1 MAEKSVKTVGVG
13 TKPVP
18 MKFFAVLEVEK
29 TAPSCIPR
37 LCTLTLSR
45 LIIHKPLENDLNS
58 VIIAVKMQNSKRILR
73 SNEIIIPPGGLLD
86 TELDLTFS
94 LQYPHYLKRDC
105 KLQVM
110 LQRRKKYKNKTIL
123 GYKTLALGQV
133 NMTHVLQRTHDKDL
147 SLYSEQ
153 KDNTEKLST
162 LVMLQLSSQPVDHTE
177 NGQRKTTLSDVDRS
191 PDIDNESYDED
202 DQEEWSNDDISDP
215 EALDEDGRLR
225 ARKSNRAQGRGVA
238 SARGRVNQQRNFK
251 QKIVSLLRKF
261 KITEESLDPEEFPDT
276 NQDPNDEI
284 EDLIDELAESMSD
297 SGQEMD
303 QDTVSVISTPKPRLR
318 PFFQGRMSAVEF
330 DDSSKDPDKHSDD
343 APSLK
348 KDPDSLDKEQADD
361 QKSSPET
368 KGKISHGRSRSYRE
382 GKHSKGDRQR
392 CHSTG
397 PIHGSPHKALME
409 HLGVVLGGSEENL
422 PETIMLVNTSE
433 WQGQLFQ
440 QKFQDNSYNMICTC
454 GEPDVK
460 AAISALVSKIQKY
473 CNSNSKAPSA
483 IRVCIAG
490 SDSYVNTI
498 LRPYVEQFSAKP
510 PDWQTYINF
519 LIIPFGSSSIGR
531 YIGSLDNTYTLLFLD
546 QQWKDTFEK
555 NEAPKLDS
563 QDIMSRVSKY
573 VNASGSVAQ
582 IPIAEAM
589 VMCRSKSGEEDSSQI
604 LIPFIS
610 EVKIGS
616 YDVMNASMDFD
627 DTGNTMFNSPSLSS
641 SPPNN
646 LASLEKPKIDFST
659 PPSSPNVN
667 VAPNS
672 NLPVAVTPSGEFV
685 ELQVDYWTT
694 VTKSD
699 SADKMDKASK
709 KDGNKCTLKTTFRS
723 LQVQRLAQN
732 PVDLNAFSMVVV
744 TKEKKHIK
752 FVRPIN
758 QQRSPFLD
766 THCPILPRPGV
777 LLSNVEVLTIHVMRL
792 GKKAKESESKSQIV
806 EGINRLICTTKT
818 QSYSLKVMVDG
829 VEWTG
834 VKFFQLSTQWQ
845 THIKHFPISIHI
857 NPDPV

>member
-1 MAEKSVKTVGVG
+1 MAEKSAKTIGVG
-13 TKPVP
+13 PKPVP

-73 SNEIIIPPGGLLD
+73 SNEIIVPPGGQLD

-94 LQYPHYLKRDC
+94 MQYPHYLKRDC

-123 GYKTLALGQV
+123 GYKTLAAGHV

-153 KDNTEKLST
+153 KDNTEKLAT

-177 NGQRKTTLSDVDRS
+177 NGQRKTTDVDRS

-225 ARKSNRAQGRGVA
+225 TRKSNRAQARGVTT
-238 SARGRVNQQRNFK
+238 ARGRVSQQRNFK

-303 QDTVSVISTPKPRLR
+303 PDAVSVISTPKPRLR
-318 PFFQGRMSAVEF
+318 PFFQGRMSAVEL
-330 DDSSKDPDKHSDD
+330 DDGTKDPDKHSDD
-343 APSLK
+343 ATPHK
-348 KDPDSLDKEQADD
+348 KDPDSVMEKELTED

-368 KGKISHGRSRSYRE
+368 KGKINHSRSRSYRE
-382 GKHSKGDRQR
+382 GKHNKRERDRR
-392 CHSTG
+392 HSTG
-397 PIHGSPHKALME
+397 PVQGSPRKALMDQ
-409 HLGVVLGGSEENL
+409 LGVVLGGSEDHL
-422 PETIMLVNTSE
+422 PETLMLINSLE
-433 WQGQLFQ
+433 WQGQLFH
-440 QKFQDNSYNMICTC
+440 QKLQENNYNVICTC
-454 GEPDVK
+454 GEADVK

-483 IRVCIAG
+483 VKVCIAG
-490 SDSYVNTI
+490 SDSYVNTV

-510 PDWQTYINF
+510 PDWQTYVKF
-519 LIIPFGSSSIGR
+519 LILPFGSSSLGR
-531 YIGSLDNTYTLLFLD
+531 YIGSIDNIYNSLFLD
-546 QQWKDTFEK
+546 QHWKDTFEK
-555 NEAPKLDS
+555 TEAPKLDS
-563 QDIMSRVSKY
+563 QDLMSRLSRY
-573 VNASGSVAQ
+573 LNCSGSVVQ
-582 IPIAEAM
+582 LPIAEAM
-589 VMCRSKSGEEDSSQI
+589 VMCKAKSGEEDSSQI

-616 YDVMNASMDFD
+616 CDVMNASMDFE
-627 DTGNTMFNSPSLSS
+627 DTSASMVNSPSLSS

-646 LASLEKPKIDFST
+646 MATLDKPKSDFST

-667 VAPNS
+667 VAVNS
-672 NLPVAVTPSGEFV
+672 QSSLPSVAPPSGEFV

-694 VTKSD
+694 TPRSESSEK
-699 SADKMDKASK
+699 ADKVSK
-709 KDGNKCTLKTTFRS
+709 KDSNKCTLKTTFRS
-723 LQVQRLAQN
+723 LQVQRLAQS
-732 PVDLNAFSMVVV
+732 PTDLNSFSMVVV
-744 TKEKKHIK
+744 TKEKKHI
-752 FVRPIN
+752 I
-758 QQRSPFLD
+758 
-766 THCPILPRPGV
+766 
-777 LLSNVEVLTIHVMRL
+777 MRL
-792 GKKAKESESKSQIV
+792 GKKAKESESKSQV
-806 EGINRLICTTKT
+806 VDGINRLICTTKT
-818 QSYSLKVMVDG
+818 QSYSLKVLVDG

-845 THIKHFPISIHI
+845 THIKHFPITILENH
-857 NPDPV
+857 DPV

>member
-1 MAEKSVKTVGVG
+1 MG

-45 LIIHKPLENDLNS
+45 LVIHKPLENDLNS

-73 SNEIIIPPGGLLD
+73 SNEIIVPQGGLLD

-123 GYKTLALGQV
+123 GYKTLAAGQV

-153 KDNTEKLST
+153 KDNTEKLAT

-177 NGQRKTTLSDVDRS
+177 NGQRKNALSDVDRS

-215 EALDEDGRLR
+215 EPMDEDGRLR
-225 ARKSNRAQGRGVA
+225 ARKSNRTEARGVA
-238 SARGRVNQQRNFK
+238 TARGRVNQQRNFK

-276 NQDPNDEI
+276 NQDPTDDI
-284 EDLIDELAESMSD
+284 DDLIDELAESMSD

-303 QDTVSVISTPKPRLR
+303 PDTVSVISTPKPRLR
-318 PFFQGRMSAVEF
+318 PFFQGRMSAVELE
-330 DDSSKDPDKHSDD
+330 DSTKDPDKHSDD
-343 APSLK
+343 STSQK
-348 KDPDSLDKEQADD
+348 KDPDSLL
-361 QKSSPET
+361 P
-368 KGKISHGRSRSYRE
+368 R
-382 GKHSKGDRQR
+382 
-392 CHSTG
+392 
-397 PIHGSPHKALME
+397 KALMDQ
-409 HLGVVLGGSEENL
+409 LGVVLGGLEESL
-422 PETIMLVNTSE
+422 PDTVMLVNIAE
-433 WQGQLFQ
+433 WQGQLFH
-440 QKFQDNSYNMICTC
+440 QKVQDNNYNLICTC

-460 AAISALVSKIQKY
+460 AAISALVTKIQKY

-483 IRVCIAG
+483 VKVCIAG
-490 SDSYVNTI
+490 SDSYVNTV

-510 PDWQTYINF
+510 PDWQTYVKF

-531 YIGSLDNTYTLLFLD
+531 YVGGLDSVYSSLFLD
-546 QQWKDTFEK
+546 QHWKDTFEK
-555 NEAPKLDS
+555 TEAPKLDS
-563 QDIMSRVSKY
+563 QDIVSRLSKY
-573 VNASGSVAQ
+573 LSCVGSVVQ

-589 VMCRSKSGEEDSSQI
+589 VMCRAKSGEEDSSQI

-616 YDVMNASMDFD
+616 CDIMNASMDFD
-627 DTGNTMFNSPSLSS
+627 DTSSMMVNSPSLSS

-646 LASLEKPKIDFST
+646 MSTLDKPKTEFST

-667 VAPNS
+667 VATNS
-672 NLPVAVTPSGEFV
+672 QSSLPSVVPPSGEFV

-694 VTKSD
+694 TPRSESSEKT
-699 SADKMDKASK
+699 DKASK
-709 KDGNKCTLKTTFRS
+709 KDSNKCTLKTTFRS

-732 PVDLNAFSMVVV
+732 PVDLNSFSMVVV
-744 TKEKKHIK
+744 TKEKKHI
-752 FVRPIN
+752 I
-758 QQRSPFLD
+758 
-766 THCPILPRPGV
+766 
-777 LLSNVEVLTIHVMRL
+777 MRL

-806 EGINRLICTTKT
+806 DGINRLICTTKT

-845 THIKHFPISIHI
+845 THIKHFPIAILG

>member
-1 MAEKSVKTVGVG
+1 
-13 TKPVP
+13 

-45 LIIHKPLENDLNS
+45 LVIHKPLENDLNS

-73 SNEIIIPPGGLLD
+73 SNEIIVPQGGLLD

-123 GYKTLALGQV
+123 GYKTLAAGQV

-153 KDNTEKLST
+153 KDNTEKLAT

-177 NGQRKTTLSDVDRS
+177 NGQRKNTLSDVDRS

-215 EALDEDGRLR
+215 EAMDEDGRLR
-225 ARKSNRAQGRGVA
+225 ARKSNRTEARGVA
-238 SARGRVNQQRNFK
+238 TARGRVNQQRNFK

-276 NQDPNDEI
+276 NQDPTDDI
-284 EDLIDELAESMSD
+284 DDLIDELAESMSD

-303 QDTVSVISTPKPRLR
+303 PDTVSVISTPKPRLR
-318 PFFQGRMSAVEF
+318 PFFQGRMSAVELE
-330 DDSSKDPDKHSDD
+330 DSTKDPDKHSDD
-343 APSLK
+343 STSQK
-348 KDPDSLDKEQADD
+348 KDPDSLL
-361 QKSSPET
+361 P
-368 KGKISHGRSRSYRE
+368 R
-382 GKHSKGDRQR
+382 
-392 CHSTG
+392 
-397 PIHGSPHKALME
+397 KALMDQ
-409 HLGVVLGGSEENL
+409 LGVVLGGLEESL
-422 PETIMLVNTSE
+422 PDTVMLVNIAE
-433 WQGQLFQ
+433 WQGQLFH
-440 QKFQDNSYNMICTC
+440 QKVQDNNYNLICTC

-460 AAISALVSKIQKY
+460 AAISALVTKIQKY

-483 IRVCIAG
+483 VKVCIAG
-490 SDSYVNTI
+490 SDSYVNTV

-510 PDWQTYINF
+510 PDWQTYVKF

-531 YIGSLDNTYTLLFLD
+531 YIGSLDSVYNSLFLD
-546 QQWKDTFEK
+546 QHWKDTFEK
-555 NEAPKLDS
+555 TEAPKLDS
-563 QDIMSRVSKY
+563 QDIVSRLSKY
-573 VNASGSVAQ
+573 LSYVGSVVQ

-589 VMCRSKSGEEDSSQI
+589 VMCRAKSGEEDSSQI

-616 YDVMNASMDFD
+616 CDIMNASMDFD
-627 DTGNTMFNSPSLSS
+627 DTSSTMVNSPSLSS

-646 LASLEKPKIDFST
+646 MSTLDKPKTEFST

-667 VAPNS
+667 VATNS
-672 NLPVAVTPSGEFV
+672 QSSLPSVVPPSGEFV

-694 VTKSD
+694 TPRSESSEKT
-699 SADKMDKASK
+699 DKASK
-709 KDGNKCTLKTTFRS
+709 KDSNKCTLKTTFRS

-732 PVDLNAFSMVVV
+732 PVDLNSFSMVVV
-744 TKEKKHIK
+744 TKEKKHI
-752 FVRPIN
+752 I
-758 QQRSPFLD
+758 
-766 THCPILPRPGV
+766 
-777 LLSNVEVLTIHVMRL
+777 MRL

-806 EGINRLICTTKT
+806 DGINRLICTTKT

-845 THIKHFPISIHI
+845 THIKHFPIAILG

>member
-1 MAEKSVKTVGVG
+1 MAEKSAKTMGIG

-45 LIIHKPLENDLNS
+45 LIIHKSLENDLNS

-73 SNEIIIPPGGLLD
+73 SNEIIVPPGGLLD

-123 GYKTLALGQV
+123 GYKTLAVGHV

-147 SLYSEQ
+147 SLYSDQ
-153 KDNTEKLST
+153 KDNTEKLAT

-225 ARKSNRAQGRGVA
+225 ARKSNRTQARGVA
-238 SARGRVNQQRNFK
+238 TARGRVSQQRNFK

-276 NQDPNDEI
+276 NQDPNDDI

-303 QDTVSVISTPKPRLR
+303 PDAVSVISTPKPRLR
-318 PFFQGRMSAVEF
+318 PFFQGRTSTVEP
-330 DDSSKDPDKHSDD
+330 DDGSKP
-343 APSLK
+343 
-348 KDPDSLDKEQADD
+348 
-361 QKSSPET
+361 
-368 KGKISHGRSRSYRE
+368 R
-382 GKHSKGDRQR
+382 
-392 CHSTG
+392 
-397 PIHGSPHKALME
+397 KALME
-409 HLGVVLGGSEENL
+409 QLGVVFGGSEDNL
-422 PETIMLVNTSE
+422 PESVMLVNTSD
-433 WQGQLFQ
+433 WQGQLFH
-440 QKFQDNSYNMICTC
+440 QKLQDHNYNVICTC

-460 AAISALVSKIQKY
+460 ASINALVSKIQKY

-483 IRVCIAG
+483 IKVCIAG
-490 SDSYVNTI
+490 SDSYINTV

-510 PDWQTYINF
+510 PDWQTYVKF
-519 LIIPFGSSSIGR
+519 LIIPFGSSSIGK
-531 YIGSLDNTYTLLFLD
+531 YIGSLDSTYSALFLD
-546 QQWKDTFEK
+546 QNWKDTFEK
-555 NEAPKLDS
+555 NDAPKLDS
-563 QDIMSRVSKY
+563 QDIISRVSKY
-573 VNASGSVAQ
+573 VNCSGSVVQ

-589 VMCRSKSGEEDSSQI
+589 VMCRAKSGEEDSSQI

-616 YDVMNASMDFD
+616 CDVMNASMDFE
-627 DTGNTMFNSPSLSS
+627 DTGNTLVNSPSLSS
-641 SPPNN
+641 SPPSNMMT
-646 LASLEKPKIDFST
+646 LDKPKMDIST
-659 PPSSPNVN
+659 PPSSPNVSVSTN
-667 VAPNS
+667 TSQSTMPPTMV
-672 NLPVAVTPSGEFV
+672 PSGEFL

-694 VTKSD
+694 ASKSD
-699 SADKMDKASK
+699 STEKTDKASK
-709 KDGNKCTLKTTFRS
+709 KDSNKCTLKTTFRS

-744 TKEKKHIK
+744 TKEKKHI
-752 FVRPIN
+752 I
-758 QQRSPFLD
+758 
-766 THCPILPRPGV
+766 
-777 LLSNVEVLTIHVMRL
+777 MRL
-792 GKKAKESESKSQIV
+792 GKKAKEGESKSQIV

-834 VKFFQLSTQWQ
+834 VKFFQLSTNWQ
-845 THIKHFPISIHI
+845 THIKHFPITLHG
-857 NPDPV
+857 NPDPI

>member
-1 MAEKSVKTVGVG
+1 MG

-45 LIIHKPLENDLNS
+45 LVIHKPLENDLNS

-73 SNEIIIPPGGLLD
+73 SNEIIVPQGGLLD

-123 GYKTLALGQV
+123 GYKTLAAGQV

-153 KDNTEKLST
+153 KDNTEKLAT

-177 NGQRKTTLSDVDRS
+177 NGQRKNALSDVDRS

-215 EALDEDGRLR
+215 EAMDEDGRLR
-225 ARKSNRAQGRGVA
+225 ARKSNRTEARGVA
-238 SARGRVNQQRNFK
+238 TARGRVNQQRNFK

-276 NQDPNDEI
+276 NQDPTDDI

-303 QDTVSVISTPKPRLR
+303 PDTVSVISTPKPRLR
-318 PFFQGRMSAVEF
+318 PFFQGRMSAVELE
-330 DDSSKDPDKHSDD
+330 DSTKDPDKHSDD
-343 APSLK
+343 STSQK
-348 KDPDSLDKEQADD
+348 KDPDSLL
-361 QKSSPET
+361 P
-368 KGKISHGRSRSYRE
+368 R
-382 GKHSKGDRQR
+382 
-392 CHSTG
+392 
-397 PIHGSPHKALME
+397 KALMDQ
-409 HLGVVLGGSEENL
+409 LGVVLGGLEESL
-422 PETIMLVNTSE
+422 PDTVMLVNIAE
-433 WQGQLFQ
+433 WQGQLFH
-440 QKFQDNSYNMICTC
+440 QKVQDNNYNLICTC

-460 AAISALVSKIQKY
+460 AAISALVTKIQKY

-483 IRVCIAG
+483 VKVCIAG
-490 SDSYVNTI
+490 SDSYVNTV

-510 PDWQTYINF
+510 PDWQTYVKF

-531 YIGSLDNTYTLLFLD
+531 YIGSLDSVYNSLFLD
-546 QQWKDTFEK
+546 QHWKDTFEK
-555 NEAPKLDS
+555 TEAPKLDS
-563 QDIMSRVSKY
+563 QDIVSRLSKY
-573 VNASGSVAQ
+573 LSYVGSVVQ

-589 VMCRSKSGEEDSSQI
+589 VMCRAKSGEEDSSQI

-616 YDVMNASMDFD
+616 CDIMNASMDFD
-627 DTGNTMFNSPSLSS
+627 DTSSTMVNSPSLSS

-646 LASLEKPKIDFST
+646 MATLDKPKTEFST

-667 VAPNS
+667 VATNS
-672 NLPVAVTPSGEFV
+672 QSSLPSVVPPSGEFV

-694 VTKSD
+694 TPRSESSEKT
-699 SADKMDKASK
+699 DKASK
-709 KDGNKCTLKTTFRS
+709 KDSNKCTLKTTFRS

-732 PVDLNAFSMVVV
+732 PVDLNSFSMVVV
-744 TKEKKHIK
+744 TKEKKHI
-752 FVRPIN
+752 I
-758 QQRSPFLD
+758 
-766 THCPILPRPGV
+766 
-777 LLSNVEVLTIHVMRL
+777 MRL

-806 EGINRLICTTKT
+806 DGINRLICTTKT

-845 THIKHFPISIHI
+845 THIKHFPIAILG

>member
-1 MAEKSVKTVGVG
+1 MAEKSAKTMGIG

-73 SNEIIIPPGGLLD
+73 SNEIIVPPGGLLD

-123 GYKTLALGQV
+123 GYKTLAVGHV

-147 SLYSEQ
+147 SLYSDQ
-153 KDNTEKLST
+153 KDNTEKLAT

-225 ARKSNRAQGRGVA
+225 ARKSNRAQARGVA
-238 SARGRVNQQRNFK
+238 TARGRVSQQRNFK

-276 NQDPNDEI
+276 NQDPNDDI

-303 QDTVSVISTPKPRLR
+303 PDAVSVISTPKPRLR
-318 PFFQGRMSAVEF
+318 PFFQGRTSTVEP
-330 DDSSKDPDKHSDD
+330 DDSNKP
-343 APSLK
+343 
-348 KDPDSLDKEQADD
+348 
-361 QKSSPET
+361 
-368 KGKISHGRSRSYRE
+368 R
-382 GKHSKGDRQR
+382 
-392 CHSTG
+392 
-397 PIHGSPHKALME
+397 KALME
-409 HLGVVLGGSEENL
+409 QLGVVFGGSDDNL
-422 PETIMLVNTSE
+422 PESVMLVNTSE
-433 WQGQLFQ
+433 WQGQVFH
-440 QKFQDNSYNMICTC
+440 QKLQDHSHNVICTC

-460 AAISALVSKIQKY
+460 ASINALVSKIQKY

-483 IRVCIAG
+483 IKVCIAG
-490 SDSYVNTI
+490 SDSYINTV

-510 PDWQTYINF
+510 PDWQTYVKF
-519 LIIPFGSSSIGR
+519 LIIPFGSSSIGK
-531 YIGSLDNTYTLLFLD
+531 YIGSLDSTYSALFLD
-546 QQWKDTFEK
+546 QTWKDTFEK
-555 NEAPKLDS
+555 NDAPKLDS
-563 QDIMSRVSKY
+563 QDVISRVSKY
-573 VNASGSVAQ
+573 VNCSGSVVQ

-589 VMCRSKSGEEDSSQI
+589 VMCRAKSGEEDSSQI

-616 YDVMNASMDFD
+616 CDVMNASMDFE
-627 DTGNTMFNSPSLSS
+627 DTGNTLVNSPSLSS
-641 SPPNN
+641 SPPSNMST
-646 LASLEKPKIDFST
+646 LDKPKMDFST
-659 PPSSPNVN
+659 PPSSPNVS
-667 VAPNS
+667 VAS
-672 NLPVAVTPSGEFV
+672 NTSQSTLPPTLVPSGEFL

-694 VTKSD
+694 ASKSE
-699 SADKMDKASK
+699 STEKTDKASK
-709 KDGNKCTLKTTFRS
+709 KDSNKCTLKTTFRS

-732 PVDLNAFSMVVV
+732 PVDLTAFSMVVV
-744 TKEKKHIK
+744 TKEKKHI
-752 FVRPIN
+752 I
-758 QQRSPFLD
+758 
-766 THCPILPRPGV
+766 
-777 LLSNVEVLTIHVMRL
+777 MRL
-792 GKKAKESESKSQIV
+792 GKKAKEGESKSQIV

-834 VKFFQLSTQWQ
+834 VKFFQLSTNWQ
-845 THIKHFPISIHI
+845 THIKHFPITLLG
-857 NPDPV
+857 NPDPI

>member
-1 MAEKSVKTVGVG
+1 MAEKSARTIGMG

-45 LIIHKPLENDLNS
+45 LVIHKPLENDLNS

-73 SNEIIIPPGGLLD
+73 SNEIIVPQGGLLD

-123 GYKTLALGQV
+123 GYKTLAAGQV

-153 KDNTEKLST
+153 KDNTEKLAT

-177 NGQRKTTLSDVDRS
+177 NGQRKNILSDVDRS

-215 EALDEDGRLR
+215 EAMDEDGRLR
-225 ARKSNRAQGRGVA
+225 ARKSNRTEARGVA
-238 SARGRVNQQRNFK
+238 TARGRVNQQRNFK

-276 NQDPNDEI
+276 NQDPTDDI
-284 EDLIDELAESMSD
+284 DDLIDELAESMSD

-303 QDTVSVISTPKPRLR
+303 PDTVSVISTPKPRLR
-318 PFFQGRMSAVEF
+318 PFFQGRMSAVELE
-330 DDSSKDPDKHSDD
+330 DSTKDPDKHSDD
-343 APSLK
+343 STSQK
-348 KDPDSLDKEQADD
+348 KDPDSLL
-361 QKSSPET
+361 P
-368 KGKISHGRSRSYRE
+368 R
-382 GKHSKGDRQR
+382 
-392 CHSTG
+392 
-397 PIHGSPHKALME
+397 KALMDQ
-409 HLGVVLGGSEENL
+409 LGVVLGGLEESL
-422 PETIMLVNTSE
+422 PDTVMLVNIAE
-433 WQGQLFQ
+433 WQGQLFH
-440 QKFQDNSYNMICTC
+440 QKVQDNNYNLICTC

-460 AAISALVSKIQKY
+460 AAISALVTKIQKY

-483 IRVCIAG
+483 VKVCIAG
-490 SDSYVNTI
+490 SDSYVNTV

-510 PDWQTYINF
+510 PDWQTYVKF

-531 YIGSLDNTYTLLFLD
+531 YIGSLDSVYNSLFLD
-546 QQWKDTFEK
+546 QHWKDTFEK
-555 NEAPKLDS
+555 TEAPKLDS
-563 QDIMSRVSKY
+563 QDIVSRLSKY
-573 VNASGSVAQ
+573 LSYVGSVVQ

-589 VMCRSKSGEEDSSQI
+589 VMCRAKSGEEDSSQI

-616 YDVMNASMDFD
+616 CDIMNASMDFD
-627 DTGNTMFNSPSLSS
+627 DTSSTMVNSPSLSS

-646 LASLEKPKIDFST
+646 MSTLDKPKTEFST

-667 VAPNS
+667 VATNS
-672 NLPVAVTPSGEFV
+672 QSSLPSVVPPSGEFV

-694 VTKSD
+694 TPRSESSEKT
-699 SADKMDKASK
+699 DKASK
-709 KDGNKCTLKTTFRS
+709 KDSNKCTLKTTFRS

-732 PVDLNAFSMVVV
+732 PVDLNSFSMVVV
-744 TKEKKHIK
+744 TKEKKHI
-752 FVRPIN
+752 I
-758 QQRSPFLD
+758 
-766 THCPILPRPGV
+766 
-777 LLSNVEVLTIHVMRL
+777 MRL

-806 EGINRLICTTKT
+806 DGINRLICTTKT

-845 THIKHFPISIHI
+845 THIKHFPIAILG

>member
-1 MAEKSVKTVGVG
+1 MAEKSAKTMGIG

-73 SNEIIIPPGGLLD
+73 SNEIIVPPGGLLD

-123 GYKTLALGQV
+123 GYKTLAVGHV

-147 SLYSEQ
+147 SLYSDQ
-153 KDNTEKLST
+153 KDNTEKLAT

-225 ARKSNRAQGRGVA
+225 ARKSNRAQARGVA
-238 SARGRVNQQRNFK
+238 TARGRVSQQRNFK

-276 NQDPNDEI
+276 NQDPNDDI

-303 QDTVSVISTPKPRLR
+303 PDAVSVISTPKPRLR
-318 PFFQGRMSAVEF
+318 PFFQGRTSTVEP
-330 DDSSKDPDKHSDD
+330 DDSNKDPDKNSDD
-343 APSLK
+343 ATSIK
-348 KDPDSLDKEQADD
+348 KEPDSVM
-361 QKSSPET
+361 P
-368 KGKISHGRSRSYRE
+368 R
-382 GKHSKGDRQR
+382 
-392 CHSTG
+392 
-397 PIHGSPHKALME
+397 KALME
-409 HLGVVLGGSEENL
+409 QLGVVFGGSDDNL
-422 PETIMLVNTSE
+422 PESVMLVNTSE
-433 WQGQLFQ
+433 WQGQVFH
-440 QKFQDNSYNMICTC
+440 QKLQDHSHNVICTC

-460 AAISALVSKIQKY
+460 ASINALVSKIQKY

-483 IRVCIAG
+483 IKVCIAG
-490 SDSYVNTI
+490 SDSYINTV

-510 PDWQTYINF
+510 PDWQTYVKF
-519 LIIPFGSSSIGR
+519 LIIPFGSSSIGK
-531 YIGSLDNTYTLLFLD
+531 YIGSLDSTYSALFLD
-546 QQWKDTFEK
+546 QTWKDTFEK
-555 NEAPKLDS
+555 NDAPKLDS
-563 QDIMSRVSKY
+563 QDVISRVSKY
-573 VNASGSVAQ
+573 VNCSGSVVQ

-589 VMCRSKSGEEDSSQI
+589 VMCRAKSGEEDSSQI

-616 YDVMNASMDFD
+616 CDVMNASMDFE
-627 DTGNTMFNSPSLSS
+627 DTGNTLVNSPSLSS
-641 SPPNN
+641 SPPSNMST
-646 LASLEKPKIDFST
+646 LDKPKMDFST
-659 PPSSPNVN
+659 PPSSPNVS
-667 VAPNS
+667 VAS
-672 NLPVAVTPSGEFV
+672 NTSQSTLPPTLVPSGEFL

-694 VTKSD
+694 ASKSE
-699 SADKMDKASK
+699 STEKTDKASK
-709 KDGNKCTLKTTFRS
+709 KDSNKCTLKTTFRS

-732 PVDLNAFSMVVV
+732 PVDLTAFSMVVV
-744 TKEKKHIK
+744 TKEKKHI
-752 FVRPIN
+752 I
-758 QQRSPFLD
+758 
-766 THCPILPRPGV
+766 
-777 LLSNVEVLTIHVMRL
+777 MRL
-792 GKKAKESESKSQIV
+792 GKKAKEGESKSQIV

-834 VKFFQLSTQWQ
+834 VKFFQLSTNWQ
-845 THIKHFPISIHI
+845 THIKHFPITLLG
-857 NPDPV
+857 NPDPI

>member
-348 KDPDSLDKEQADD
+348 KDPDSL
-361 QKSSPET
+361 
-368 KGKISHGRSRSYRE
+368 
-382 GKHSKGDRQR
+382 
-392 CHSTG
+392 
-397 PIHGSPHKALME
+397 PHKALME

>member
-1 MAEKSVKTVGVG
+1 MAEKSARTIGMG

-45 LIIHKPLENDLNS
+45 LVIHKPLENDLNS

-73 SNEIIIPPGGLLD
+73 SNEIIVPQGGLLD

-123 GYKTLALGQV
+123 GYKTLAAGQV

-153 KDNTEKLST
+153 KDNTEKLAT

-177 NGQRKTTLSDVDRS
+177 NGQRKNALSDVDRS

-215 EALDEDGRLR
+215 EAMDEDGRLR
-225 ARKSNRAQGRGVA
+225 ARKSNRTEARGVA
-238 SARGRVNQQRNFK
+238 TARGRVNQQRNFK

-276 NQDPNDEI
+276 NQDPTDDI

-303 QDTVSVISTPKPRLR
+303 PDTVSVISTPKPRLR
-318 PFFQGRMSAVEF
+318 PFFQGRMSAVELE
-330 DDSSKDPDKHSDD
+330 DSTKDPDKHSDD
-343 APSLK
+343 STSQK
-348 KDPDSLDKEQADD
+348 KDPDSLL
-361 QKSSPET
+361 P
-368 KGKISHGRSRSYRE
+368 R
-382 GKHSKGDRQR
+382 
-392 CHSTG
+392 
-397 PIHGSPHKALME
+397 KALMDQ
-409 HLGVVLGGSEENL
+409 LGVVLGGLEESL
-422 PETIMLVNTSE
+422 PDTVMLVNIAE
-433 WQGQLFQ
+433 WQGQLFH
-440 QKFQDNSYNMICTC
+440 QKVQDNNYNLICTC

-460 AAISALVSKIQKY
+460 AAISALVTKIQKY

-483 IRVCIAG
+483 VKVCIAG
-490 SDSYVNTI
+490 SDSYVNTV

-510 PDWQTYINF
+510 PDWQTYVKF

-531 YIGSLDNTYTLLFLD
+531 YIGSLDSVYNSLFLD
-546 QQWKDTFEK
+546 QHWKDTFEK
-555 NEAPKLDS
+555 TEAPKLDS
-563 QDIMSRVSKY
+563 QDIVSRLSKY
-573 VNASGSVAQ
+573 LSYVGSVVQ

-589 VMCRSKSGEEDSSQI
+589 VMCRAKSGEEDSSQI

-616 YDVMNASMDFD
+616 CDIMNASMDFD
-627 DTGNTMFNSPSLSS
+627 DTSSTMVNSPSLSS

-646 LASLEKPKIDFST
+646 MATLDKPKTEFST

-667 VAPNS
+667 VATNS
-672 NLPVAVTPSGEFV
+672 QSSLPSMMPPSGEFV

-694 VTKSD
+694 TPRSESSEKT
-699 SADKMDKASK
+699 DKASK
-709 KDGNKCTLKTTFRS
+709 KDSNKCTLKTTFRS

-732 PVDLNAFSMVVV
+732 PVDLNSFSMVVV
-744 TKEKKHIK
+744 TKEKKHI
-752 FVRPIN
+752 I
-758 QQRSPFLD
+758 
-766 THCPILPRPGV
+766 
-777 LLSNVEVLTIHVMRL
+777 MRL

-806 EGINRLICTTKT
+806 DGINRLICTTKT

-845 THIKHFPISIHI
+845 THIKHFPITILG

>member
-348 KDPDSLDKEQADD
+348 KDPDSL
-361 QKSSPET
+361 
-368 KGKISHGRSRSYRE
+368 
-382 GKHSKGDRQR
+382 
-392 CHSTG
+392 
-397 PIHGSPHKALME
+397 PHKALME

-744 TKEKKHIK
+744 TKEKKHI
-752 FVRPIN
+752 I
-758 QQRSPFLD
+758 
-766 THCPILPRPGV
+766 
-777 LLSNVEVLTIHVMRL
+777 MRL

>member
-1 MAEKSVKTVGVG
+1 MG

-45 LIIHKPLENDLNS
+45 LVIHKPLENDLNS

-73 SNEIIIPPGGLLD
+73 SNEIIVPQGGLLD

-123 GYKTLALGQV
+123 GYKTLAAGQV

-153 KDNTEKLST
+153 KDNTEKLAT

-177 NGQRKTTLSDVDRS
+177 NGQRKNTLSDVDRS

-215 EALDEDGRLR
+215 EAMDEDGRLR
-225 ARKSNRAQGRGVA
+225 ARKSNRTEARGVA
-238 SARGRVNQQRNFK
+238 TARGRVNQQRNFK

-276 NQDPNDEI
+276 NQDPTDDI

-303 QDTVSVISTPKPRLR
+303 PDTVSVISTPKPRLR
-318 PFFQGRMSAVEF
+318 PFFQGRMSAVELE
-330 DDSSKDPDKHSDD
+330 DSTKDPDKHSDD
-343 APSLK
+343 STSQK
-348 KDPDSLDKEQADD
+348 KDPDSLL
-361 QKSSPET
+361 P
-368 KGKISHGRSRSYRE
+368 R
-382 GKHSKGDRQR
+382 
-392 CHSTG
+392 
-397 PIHGSPHKALME
+397 KALMDQ
-409 HLGVVLGGSEENL
+409 LGVVLGGLEESL
-422 PETIMLVNTSE
+422 PDTVMLVNIAE
-433 WQGQLFQ
+433 WQGQLFH
-440 QKFQDNSYNMICTC
+440 QKVQDNNYNLICTC

-460 AAISALVSKIQKY
+460 AAISALVTKIQKY

-483 IRVCIAG
+483 VKVCIAG
-490 SDSYVNTI
+490 SDSYVNTV

-510 PDWQTYINF
+510 PDWQTYVKF

-531 YIGSLDNTYTLLFLD
+531 YIGSLDSVYNSLFLD
-546 QQWKDTFEK
+546 QHWKDTFEK
-555 NEAPKLDS
+555 TEAPKLDS
-563 QDIMSRVSKY
+563 QDIVSRLSKY
-573 VNASGSVAQ
+573 LSYVGSVVQ

-589 VMCRSKSGEEDSSQI
+589 VMCRAKSGEEDSSQI

-616 YDVMNASMDFD
+616 CDIMNASMDFD
-627 DTGNTMFNSPSLSS
+627 DTSSTMVNSPSLSS

-646 LASLEKPKIDFST
+646 MATLDKPKTEFST

-667 VAPNS
+667 VATNS
-672 NLPVAVTPSGEFV
+672 QSSLPSVVPPSGEFV

-694 VTKSD
+694 TPRSESSEKT
-699 SADKMDKASK
+699 DKASK
-709 KDGNKCTLKTTFRS
+709 KDSNKCTLKTTFRS

-732 PVDLNAFSMVVV
+732 PVDLNSFSMVVV
-744 TKEKKHIK
+744 TKEKKHI
-752 FVRPIN
+752 I
-758 QQRSPFLD
+758 
-766 THCPILPRPGV
+766 
-777 LLSNVEVLTIHVMRL
+777 MRL

-806 EGINRLICTTKT
+806 DGINRLICTTKT

-845 THIKHFPISIHI
+845 THIKHFPIAILG

>member
-1 MAEKSVKTVGVG
+1 MG

-45 LIIHKPLENDLNS
+45 LVIHKPLENDLNS

-73 SNEIIIPPGGLLD
+73 SNEIIVPQGGLLD

-123 GYKTLALGQV
+123 GYKTLAAGQV

-153 KDNTEKLST
+153 KDNTEKLAT

-177 NGQRKTTLSDVDRS
+177 NGQRKNALSDVDRS

-215 EALDEDGRLR
+215 EAMDEDGRLR
-225 ARKSNRAQGRGVA
+225 ARKSNRTEARGVA
-238 SARGRVNQQRNFK
+238 TARGRVNQQRNFK

-276 NQDPNDEI
+276 NQDPTDDI

-303 QDTVSVISTPKPRLR
+303 PDTVSVISTPKPRLR
-318 PFFQGRMSAVEF
+318 PFFQGRMSAVELE
-330 DDSSKDPDKHSDD
+330 DSTKDPDKHSDD
-343 APSLK
+343 STSQK
-348 KDPDSLDKEQADD
+348 KDPDSLLEKELTED

-368 KGKISHGRSRSYRE
+368 KGKINHGRSRSYRE
-382 GKHSKGDRQR
+382 GKHKKGEPHRR
-392 CHSTG
+392 HSTG
-397 PIHGSPHKALME
+397 PVPGSPRKALMDQ
-409 HLGVVLGGSEENL
+409 LGVVLGGLEESL
-422 PETIMLVNTSE
+422 PDTVMLVNIAE
-433 WQGQLFQ
+433 WQGQLFH
-440 QKFQDNSYNMICTC
+440 QKVQDNNYNLICTC

-460 AAISALVSKIQKY
+460 AAISALVTKIQKY

-483 IRVCIAG
+483 VKVCIAG
-490 SDSYVNTI
+490 SDSYVNTV

-510 PDWQTYINF
+510 PDWQTYVKF

-531 YIGSLDNTYTLLFLD
+531 YIGSLDSVYNSLFLD
-546 QQWKDTFEK
+546 QHWKDTFEK
-555 NEAPKLDS
+555 TEAPKLDS
-563 QDIMSRVSKY
+563 QDIVSRLSKY
-573 VNASGSVAQ
+573 LSYVGSVVQ

-589 VMCRSKSGEEDSSQI
+589 VMCRAKSGEEDSSQI

-616 YDVMNASMDFD
+616 CDIMNASMDFD
-627 DTGNTMFNSPSLSS
+627 DTSSTMVNSPSLSS

-646 LASLEKPKIDFST
+646 MATLDKPKTEFST

-667 VAPNS
+667 VATNS
-672 NLPVAVTPSGEFV
+672 QSSLPSVVPPSGEFV

-694 VTKSD
+694 TPRSESSEKT
-699 SADKMDKASK
+699 DKASK
-709 KDGNKCTLKTTFRS
+709 KDSNKCTLKTTFRS

-732 PVDLNAFSMVVV
+732 PVDLNSFSMVVV
-744 TKEKKHIK
+744 TKEKKHI
-752 FVRPIN
+752 I
-758 QQRSPFLD
+758 
-766 THCPILPRPGV
+766 
-777 LLSNVEVLTIHVMRL
+777 MRL

-806 EGINRLICTTKT
+806 DGINRLICTTKT

-845 THIKHFPISIHI
+845 THIKHFPIAILG

>member
-1 MAEKSVKTVGVG
+1 MAEKSAKTMGIG

-45 LIIHKPLENDLNS
+45 LIIHKSLENDLNS

-73 SNEIIIPPGGLLD
+73 SNEIIVPPGGLLD

-123 GYKTLALGQV
+123 GYKTLAVGHV

-147 SLYSEQ
+147 SLYSDQ
-153 KDNTEKLST
+153 KDNTEKLAT

-225 ARKSNRAQGRGVA
+225 ARKSNRTQARGVA
-238 SARGRVNQQRNFK
+238 TARGRVSQQRNFK

-276 NQDPNDEI
+276 NQDPNDDI

-303 QDTVSVISTPKPRLR
+303 PDAVSVISTPKPRLR
-318 PFFQGRMSAVEF
+318 PFFQGRTSTVEP
-330 DDSSKDPDKHSDD
+330 DDGSKDPDKNSDD
-343 APSLK
+343 ATSIKKEPESLME
-348 KDPDSLDKEQADD
+348 KEQVEDH
-361 QKSSPET
+361 KSSPET

-382 GKHSKGDRQR
+382 GKHNKGERHR
-392 CHSTG
+392 RHSTG
-397 PIHGSPHKALME
+397 LIHGSPRKALME
-409 HLGVVLGGSEENL
+409 QLGVVFGGSEDNL
-422 PETIMLVNTSE
+422 PESVMLVNTSD
-433 WQGQLFQ
+433 WQGQLFH
-440 QKFQDNSYNMICTC
+440 QKLQDHNYNVICTC

-460 AAISALVSKIQKY
+460 ASINALVSKIQKY

-483 IRVCIAG
+483 IKVCIAG
-490 SDSYVNTI
+490 SDSYINTV

-510 PDWQTYINF
+510 PDWQTYVKF
-519 LIIPFGSSSIGR
+519 LIIPFGSSSIGK
-531 YIGSLDNTYTLLFLD
+531 YIGSLDSTYSALFLD
-546 QQWKDTFEK
+546 QNWKDTFEK
-555 NEAPKLDS
+555 NDAPKLDS
-563 QDIMSRVSKY
+563 QDIISRVSKY
-573 VNASGSVAQ
+573 VNCSGSVVQ

-589 VMCRSKSGEEDSSQI
+589 VMCRAKSGEEDSSQI

-616 YDVMNASMDFD
+616 CDVMNASMDFE
-627 DTGNTMFNSPSLSS
+627 DTGNTLVNSPSLSS
-641 SPPNN
+641 SPPSNMMT
-646 LASLEKPKIDFST
+646 LDKPKMDIST
-659 PPSSPNVN
+659 PPSSPNVSVSTN
-667 VAPNS
+667 TSQSTMPPTMV
-672 NLPVAVTPSGEFV
+672 PSGEFL

-694 VTKSD
+694 ASKSD
-699 SADKMDKASK
+699 STEKTDKASK
-709 KDGNKCTLKTTFRS
+709 KDSNKCTLKTTFRS

-744 TKEKKHIK
+744 TKEKKHI
-752 FVRPIN
+752 I
-758 QQRSPFLD
+758 
-766 THCPILPRPGV
+766 
-777 LLSNVEVLTIHVMRL
+777 MRL
-792 GKKAKESESKSQIV
+792 GKKAKEGESKSQIV

-834 VKFFQLSTQWQ
+834 VKFFQLSTNWQ
-845 THIKHFPISIHI
+845 THIKHFPITLHG
-857 NPDPV
+857 NPDPI

>member
-1 MAEKSVKTVGVG
+1 MAEKSARTIGMG

-45 LIIHKPLENDLNS
+45 LVIHKPLENDLNS

-73 SNEIIIPPGGLLD
+73 SNEIIVPQGGLLD

-123 GYKTLALGQV
+123 GYKTLAAGQV

-153 KDNTEKLST
+153 KDNTEKLAT

-177 NGQRKTTLSDVDRS
+177 NGQRKNALSDVDRS

-215 EALDEDGRLR
+215 EAMDEDGRLR
-225 ARKSNRAQGRGVA
+225 ARKSNRTEARGVA
-238 SARGRVNQQRNFK
+238 TARGRVNQQRNFK

-276 NQDPNDEI
+276 NQDPTDDI

-303 QDTVSVISTPKPRLR
+303 PDTVSVISTPKPRLR
-318 PFFQGRMSAVEF
+318 PFFQGRMSAVELE
-330 DDSSKDPDKHSDD
+330 DS
-343 APSLK
+343 
-348 KDPDSLDKEQADD
+348 
-361 QKSSPET
+361 T
-368 KGKISHGRSRSYRE
+368 KPR
-382 GKHSKGDRQR
+382 
-392 CHSTG
+392 
-397 PIHGSPHKALME
+397 KALMDQ
-409 HLGVVLGGSEENL
+409 LGVVLGGLEESL
-422 PETIMLVNTSE
+422 PDTVMLVNIAE
-433 WQGQLFQ
+433 WQGQLFH
-440 QKFQDNSYNMICTC
+440 QKVQDNNYNLICTC

-460 AAISALVSKIQKY
+460 AAISALVTKIQKY

-483 IRVCIAG
+483 VKVCIAG
-490 SDSYVNTI
+490 SDSYVNTV

-510 PDWQTYINF
+510 PDWQTYVKF

-531 YIGSLDNTYTLLFLD
+531 YIGSLDSVYNSLFLD
-546 QQWKDTFEK
+546 QHWKDTFEK
-555 NEAPKLDS
+555 TEAPKLDS
-563 QDIMSRVSKY
+563 QDIVSRLSKY
-573 VNASGSVAQ
+573 LSYVGSVVQ

-589 VMCRSKSGEEDSSQI
+589 VMCRAKSGEEDSSQI

-616 YDVMNASMDFD
+616 CDIMNASMDFD
-627 DTGNTMFNSPSLSS
+627 DTSSTMVNSPSLSS

-646 LASLEKPKIDFST
+646 MATLDKPKTEFST

-667 VAPNS
+667 VATNS
-672 NLPVAVTPSGEFV
+672 QSSLPSMMPPSGEFV

-694 VTKSD
+694 TPRSESSEKT
-699 SADKMDKASK
+699 DKASK
-709 KDGNKCTLKTTFRS
+709 KDSNKCTLKTTFRS

-732 PVDLNAFSMVVV
+732 PVDLNSFSMVVV
-744 TKEKKHIK
+744 TKEKKHI
-752 FVRPIN
+752 I
-758 QQRSPFLD
+758 
-766 THCPILPRPGV
+766 
-777 LLSNVEVLTIHVMRL
+777 MRL

-806 EGINRLICTTKT
+806 DGINRLICTTKT

-845 THIKHFPISIHI
+845 THIKHFPITILG

>member
-1 MAEKSVKTVGVG
+1 MG

-45 LIIHKPLENDLNS
+45 LVIHKPLENDLNS

-73 SNEIIIPPGGLLD
+73 SNEIIVPQGGLLD

-123 GYKTLALGQV
+123 GYKTLAAGQV

-153 KDNTEKLST
+153 KDNTEKLAT

-177 NGQRKTTLSDVDRS
+177 NGQRKNALSDVDRS

-215 EALDEDGRLR
+215 EAMDEDGRLR
-225 ARKSNRAQGRGVA
+225 ARKSNRTEARGVA
-238 SARGRVNQQRNFK
+238 TARGRVNQQRNFK

-276 NQDPNDEI
+276 NQDPTDDI

-303 QDTVSVISTPKPRLR
+303 PDTVSVISTPKPRLR
-318 PFFQGRMSAVEF
+318 PFFQGRMSAVELE
-330 DDSSKDPDKHSDD
+330 DSTKDPDKHSDD
-343 APSLK
+343 STSQK
-348 KDPDSLDKEQADD
+348 KDPDSLL
-361 QKSSPET
+361 P
-368 KGKISHGRSRSYRE
+368 R
-382 GKHSKGDRQR
+382 
-392 CHSTG
+392 
-397 PIHGSPHKALME
+397 KALMDQ
-409 HLGVVLGGSEENL
+409 LGVVLGGLEESL
-422 PETIMLVNTSE
+422 PDTVMLVNIAE
-433 WQGQLFQ
+433 WQGQLFH
-440 QKFQDNSYNMICTC
+440 QKVQDNNYNLICTC

-460 AAISALVSKIQKY
+460 AAISALVTKIQKY

-483 IRVCIAG
+483 VKVCIAG
-490 SDSYVNTI
+490 SDSYVNTV

-510 PDWQTYINF
+510 PDWQTYVKF

-531 YIGSLDNTYTLLFLD
+531 YIGSLDSVYNSLFLD
-546 QQWKDTFEK
+546 QHWKDTFEK
-555 NEAPKLDS
+555 TEAPKLDS
-563 QDIMSRVSKY
+563 QDIVSRLSKY
-573 VNASGSVAQ
+573 LSYVGSVVQ

-589 VMCRSKSGEEDSSQI
+589 VMCRAKSGEEDSSQI

-616 YDVMNASMDFD
+616 CDIMNASMDFD
-627 DTGNTMFNSPSLSS
+627 DTSSMMVNSPSLSS

-646 LASLEKPKIDFST
+646 MATLDKPKTEFST

-667 VAPNS
+667 VATNS
-672 NLPVAVTPSGEFV
+672 QSSLPSVVPPSGEFV

-694 VTKSD
+694 TPRSESSEKT
-699 SADKMDKASK
+699 DKASK
-709 KDGNKCTLKTTFRS
+709 KDSNKCTLKTTFRS

-732 PVDLNAFSMVVV
+732 PVDLNSFSMVVV
-744 TKEKKHIK
+744 TKEKKHI
-752 FVRPIN
+752 I
-758 QQRSPFLD
+758 
-766 THCPILPRPGV
+766 
-777 LLSNVEVLTIHVMRL
+777 MRL

-806 EGINRLICTTKT
+806 DGINRLICTTKT

-845 THIKHFPISIHI
+845 THIKHFPIAILG

>member
-1 MAEKSVKTVGVG
+1 MAEKSAKTMGIG

-45 LIIHKPLENDLNS
+45 LIIHKSLENDLNS

-73 SNEIIIPPGGLLD
+73 SNEIIVPPGGLLD

-123 GYKTLALGQV
+123 GYKTLAVGHV

-147 SLYSEQ
+147 SLYSDQ
-153 KDNTEKLST
+153 KDNTEKLAT

-225 ARKSNRAQGRGVA
+225 ARKSNRTQARGVA
-238 SARGRVNQQRNFK
+238 TARGRVSQQRNFK

-276 NQDPNDEI
+276 NQDPNDDI

-303 QDTVSVISTPKPRLR
+303 PDAVSVISTPKPRLR
-318 PFFQGRMSAVEF
+318 PFFQGRTSTVEP
-330 DDSSKDPDKHSDD
+330 DDGSKDPDKNSDD
-343 APSLK
+343 ATSIKKEPESLM
-348 KDPDSLDKEQADD
+348 P
-361 QKSSPET
+361 
-368 KGKISHGRSRSYRE
+368 R
-382 GKHSKGDRQR
+382 
-392 CHSTG
+392 
-397 PIHGSPHKALME
+397 KALME
-409 HLGVVLGGSEENL
+409 QLGVVFGGSEDNL
-422 PETIMLVNTSE
+422 PESVMLVNTSD
-433 WQGQLFQ
+433 WQGQLFH
-440 QKFQDNSYNMICTC
+440 QKLQDHNYNVICTC

-460 AAISALVSKIQKY
+460 ASINALVSKIQKY

-483 IRVCIAG
+483 IKVCIAG
-490 SDSYVNTI
+490 SDSYINTV

-510 PDWQTYINF
+510 PDWQTYVKF
-519 LIIPFGSSSIGR
+519 LIIPFGSSSIGK
-531 YIGSLDNTYTLLFLD
+531 YIGSLDSTYSALFLD
-546 QQWKDTFEK
+546 QNWKDTFEK
-555 NEAPKLDS
+555 NDAPKLDS
-563 QDIMSRVSKY
+563 QDIISRVSKY
-573 VNASGSVAQ
+573 VNCSGSVVQ

-589 VMCRSKSGEEDSSQI
+589 VMCRAKSGEEDSSQI

-616 YDVMNASMDFD
+616 CDVMNASMDFE
-627 DTGNTMFNSPSLSS
+627 DTGNTLVNSPSLSS
-641 SPPNN
+641 SPPSNMMT
-646 LASLEKPKIDFST
+646 LDKPKMDIST
-659 PPSSPNVN
+659 PPSSPNVSVSTN
-667 VAPNS
+667 TSQSTMPPTMV
-672 NLPVAVTPSGEFV
+672 PSGEFL

-694 VTKSD
+694 ASKSD
-699 SADKMDKASK
+699 STEKTDKASK
-709 KDGNKCTLKTTFRS
+709 KDSNKCTLKTTFRS

-744 TKEKKHIK
+744 TKEKKHI
-752 FVRPIN
+752 I
-758 QQRSPFLD
+758 
-766 THCPILPRPGV
+766 
-777 LLSNVEVLTIHVMRL
+777 MRL
-792 GKKAKESESKSQIV
+792 GKKAKEGESKSQIV

-834 VKFFQLSTQWQ
+834 VKFFQLSTNWQ
-845 THIKHFPISIHI
+845 THIKHFPITLHG
-857 NPDPV
+857 NPDPI

>member
-1 MAEKSVKTVGVG
+1 MAEKSAKTIGVG
-13 TKPVP
+13 PKPVP

-73 SNEIIIPPGGLLD
+73 SNEIIVPPGGQLD

-94 LQYPHYLKRDC
+94 MQYPHYLKRDC

-123 GYKTLALGQV
+123 GYKTLAAGHV

-153 KDNTEKLST
+153 KDNTEKLAT

-177 NGQRKTTLSDVDRS
+177 NGQRKTTDVDRS

-225 ARKSNRAQGRGVA
+225 TRKSNRAQARGVTT
-238 SARGRVNQQRNFK
+238 ARGRVSQQRNFK

-303 QDTVSVISTPKPRLR
+303 PDAVSVISTPKPRLR
-318 PFFQGRMSAVEF
+318 PFFQGRMSAVEL
-330 DDSSKDPDKHSDD
+330 DDG
-343 APSLK
+343 
-348 KDPDSLDKEQADD
+348 
-361 QKSSPET
+361 T
-368 KGKISHGRSRSYRE
+368 KPR
-382 GKHSKGDRQR
+382 
-392 CHSTG
+392 
-397 PIHGSPHKALME
+397 KALMDQ
-409 HLGVVLGGSEENL
+409 LGVVLGGSEDHL
-422 PETIMLVNTSE
+422 PETLMLINSLE
-433 WQGQLFQ
+433 WQGQLFH
-440 QKFQDNSYNMICTC
+440 QKLQENNYNVICTC
-454 GEPDVK
+454 GEADVK

-483 IRVCIAG
+483 VKVCIAG
-490 SDSYVNTI
+490 SDSYVNTV

-510 PDWQTYINF
+510 PDWQTYVKF
-519 LIIPFGSSSIGR
+519 LILPFGSSSLGR
-531 YIGSLDNTYTLLFLD
+531 YIGSIDNIYNSLFLD
-546 QQWKDTFEK
+546 QHWKDTFEK
-555 NEAPKLDS
+555 TEAPKLDS
-563 QDIMSRVSKY
+563 QDLMSRLSRY
-573 VNASGSVAQ
+573 LNCSGSVVQ
-582 IPIAEAM
+582 LPIAEAM
-589 VMCRSKSGEEDSSQI
+589 VMCKAKSGEEDSSQI

-616 YDVMNASMDFD
+616 CDVMNASMDFE
-627 DTGNTMFNSPSLSS
+627 DTSASMVNSPSLSS

-646 LASLEKPKIDFST
+646 MATLDKPKSDFST

-667 VAPNS
+667 VAVNS
-672 NLPVAVTPSGEFV
+672 QSSLPSVAPPSGEFV

-694 VTKSD
+694 TPRSESSEK
-699 SADKMDKASK
+699 ADKVSK
-709 KDGNKCTLKTTFRS
+709 KDSNKCTLKTTFRS
-723 LQVQRLAQN
+723 LQVQRLAQS
-732 PVDLNAFSMVVV
+732 PTDLNSFSMVVV
-744 TKEKKHIK
+744 TKEKKHI
-752 FVRPIN
+752 I
-758 QQRSPFLD
+758 
-766 THCPILPRPGV
+766 
-777 LLSNVEVLTIHVMRL
+777 MRL
-792 GKKAKESESKSQIV
+792 GKKAKESESKSQV
-806 EGINRLICTTKT
+806 VDGINRLICTTKT
-818 QSYSLKVMVDG
+818 QSYSLKVLVDG

-845 THIKHFPISIHI
+845 THIKHFPITILENH
-857 NPDPV
+857 DPV